1 MRFDGLELIERDVR
15 ERILSDLNRSGI
27 LYRLFSRVKTGDSI
41 GEKIARKGYEDSGRL
56 IQDLV
61 GVRITT
67 YFEDDVDLLI
77 KYLGSRLGQVA
88 LEIDKLNV
96 GEFRPVRKNMVCRLG
111 QIESAVLLALKEKY
125 PDTFRYVDNTY
136 EIQFRTTLSEGWHEV
151 EHNMRYKCK
160 DEWTAFEDESR
171 LLNGIYASLVL
182 GDNTLRQMFARMAY
196 QNYRA
201 GNLIGMVR
209 NKFRLRFSMVP
220 VGQEVLTYCQG
231 NSAFMKDL
239 YAKVDRTELLHR
251 LLDSGLQMAPSME
264 NFILLANHL
273 YIHDDTLHSLTPGI
287 LREDFDHYLP
297 LA

>member
-1 MRFDGLELIERDVR
+1 MRFDGLDLIERDVR
-15 ERILSDLNRSGI
+15 ERILADLNRSGI
-27 LYRLFSRVKTGDSI
+27 LYRLFSRVKSGDSI
-41 GEKIARKGYEDSGRL
+41 NEKITRKGYEDSGRL
-56 IQDLV
+56 IQDLI

-77 KYLGSRLGQVA
+77 EYLGSRLGQVA
-88 LEIDKLNV
+88 LEVDKLSV
-96 GEFRPVRKNMVCRLG
+96 GEFRPVRKNMVCSLG
-111 QIESAVLLALKEKY
+111 QSESMMLQALKENY
-125 PDTFRYVDNTY
+125 PDTFQFVDKTY

-160 DEWTAFEDESR
+160 DEWNAFEDESR

-182 GDNTLRQMFARMAY
+182 GDNTLRQMFERMAY

-201 GNLIGMVR
+201 GNLVGMLR
-209 NKFRLRFSMVP
+209 NKFRLRFSMVQ
-220 VGQEVLTYCQG
+220 VRQEVLSCCQG
-231 NSAFMKDL
+231 NTGLMKDL

-251 LLDSGLQMAPSME
+251 LLGSGLHMAPSME

-273 YIHDDTLHSLTPGI
+273 YIHDVTLQELTPGI